1 MENLMRQNI
10 QVLLKAVEY
19 VEMKSKRES
28 EHGYAS
34 VLPLVGKRSLE
45 HRNRGRTR
53 KNAESTRNVHNELEK
68 HRRAQL
74 RWQLEEL
81 RKQIPHSTESSRHTT
96 LTLLQRAK
104 LLIKKLEDQDQKA
117 VKLKEKL
124 KGEQQSL
131 QQKLQQLLAQQST
144 ERLRANSLDSTA
156 TSSDRSD
163 SDREDVEID
172 VEGIVFIDSEADSL
186 MNFHAGGETSLSSEG
201 RHEKE
206 EMGQSRKMIGQLT
219 QLIDL
224 LVPLS
229 QSMMTVASQMQGQ
242 LNQEAAACN
251 GARGR
256 QKENNVNVI
265 QNGHS
270 THNINGNK
278 SPDASFSSTPRLRN
292 SNQACESNNN
302 NLTGIM
308 PGQGSGAVQ
317 GNTPKRTDLKE
328 WLQVSFSINFC
339 EKIVKPAPV
348 TDSYKTKLYR
358 LQKNC
363 YTNTKVWI
371 LKIVI

>member
-163 SDREDVEID
+163 SDR
-172 VEGIVFIDSEADSL
+172 
-186 MNFHAGGETSLSSEG
+186 GETSLSSEG